1 MAAGRVVLPVPRG
14 EPPYRAG
21 EPIGAGVVRVWEATA
36 PAGVE
41 PLEWRLLTRLPCAT
55 PEPVPCAAQ
64 GDSRRWLIEEFH
76 QAEKTGCNVELRRPE
91 HTDRLDPRIGLRSVL
106 AVWRLQRKFAAR
118 DAPTGL
124 ADDFFDS
131 QTVEGLAA
139 YLKTA
144 ASTLTWA
151 GFWRGIG
158 RLGGHV
164 GRKCDGPLGWLRA
177 WRGWQSFQLLVLGAS
192 LRARD
197 A

>member
-1 MAAGRVVLPVPRG
+1 MEGPGTFAERAAW
-14 EPPYRAG
+14 A
-21 EPIGAGVVRVWEATA
+21 
-36 PAGVE
+36 
-41 PLEWRLLTRLPCAT
+41 
-55 PEPVPCAAQ
+55 AAQ
-64 GDSRRWLIEEFH
+64 FDAADLGDRRR
-76 QAEKTGCNVELRRPE
+76 TRRLV
-91 HTDRLDPRIGLRSVL
+91 R
-106 AVWRLQRKFAAR
+106 
-118 DAPTGL
+118 L

-131 QTVEGLAA
+131 QMVAVMAA

-144 ASTLTWA
+144 ASTLTLA

-177 WRGWQSFQLLVLGAS
+177 WRGWRSFQLLVLGAS

>member
-1 MAAGRVVLPVPRG
+1 ML
-14 EPPYRAG
+14 
-21 EPIGAGVVRVWEATA
+21 
-36 PAGVE
+36 
-41 PLEWRLLTRLPCAT
+41 
-55 PEPVPCAAQ
+55 
-64 GDSRRWLIEEFH
+64 
-76 QAEKTGCNVELRRPE
+76 
-91 HTDRLDPRIGLRSVL
+91 SVL
-106 AVWRLQRKFAAR
+106 AVWLLQLKFAAR

-124 ADDFFDS
+124 AADFFDS
-131 QTVEGLAA
+131 QTVEVLAA

-144 ASTLTWA
+144 ASTLTLA

-177 WRGWQSFQLLVLGAS
+177 WRGWHSFQLLVLGAS